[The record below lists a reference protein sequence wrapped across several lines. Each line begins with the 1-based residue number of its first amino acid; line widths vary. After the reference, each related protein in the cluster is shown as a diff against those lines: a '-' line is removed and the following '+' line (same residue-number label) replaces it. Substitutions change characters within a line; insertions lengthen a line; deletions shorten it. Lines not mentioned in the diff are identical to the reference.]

1 MADERPPTPSR
12 KLVDGV
18 VEGATKTLVALLS
31 AASTVG
37 FVAFA
42 GAALT
47 WLRFWTA
54 RLPADQAIS
63 HVPRSELIATGA
75 TALFLFAVLG
85 VLATAAVYAID
96 TNGSATAQMRRGL
109 ILVLTAETLVAIWFV
124 DELDDAKHVA
134 AAIAV
139 ALLGALGAAIAT
151 YPTDANG
158 NVLPTNQ
165 WRRHR
170 WRTKLVADRD
180 VPGGGHALDPT
191 PTGMLLAA
199 AFAIVAAALCF
210 TVARYLAAV
219 FLAAALFAV
228 LAYGIARA
236 TQRFWPY
243 GLAVFFSVALF
254 GVVLQ
259 AGRLFAVPEAI
270 PVAIVRTADGPGEG
284 LTGLFVADDADGV
297 WFATVAREC
306 SDGASGDGVE
316 DDSGRLFHVPDRAV
330 REYATGATMS
340 VGAAASAAVGLLHEL
355 TAMQPSPSVSPLAG
369 AVRRPPSADPPPAQ
383 RDDAAC
389 EPPRIERSVPSRP
402 LPGRRVMLT
411 GRGFGARP
419 DRVEVDG
426 RAVRSVSYWTPTR
439 IVFQLPGDLPDGG
452 TVVVRRGTAA
462 SRGYPLNPR
471 MTGTGAAAVPD
482 ERDAVMDG
490 AVCDARAGSTVDLDS
505 GALFAYDSVQLRPG
519 AIELVEGLCERRL
532 LEGAA
537 TLLVVGY
544 TDATGPAAY
553 NRVLSRRQ
561 AARVR
566 DVLLG
571 EAVTRPRTVVVRGLG
586 EARPRTDGAD
596 NRIRIVVRPAPRGA
610 TEAGAR

>member
-1 MADERPPTPSR
+1 M
-12 KLVDGV
+12 
-18 VEGATKTLVALLS
+18 
-31 AASTVG
+31 
-37 FVAFA
+37 
-42 GAALT
+42 
-47 WLRFWTA
+47 
-54 RLPADQAIS
+54 
-63 HVPRSELIATGA
+63 PRSELVATGA
-75 TALFLFAVLG
+75 TALLLFGVLG
-85 VLATAAVYAID
+85 LLATAAVYAID

-109 ILVLTAETLVAIWFV
+109 IVVLTAETLVAIWFV

-134 AAIAV
+134 VAIAV

-158 NVLPTNQ
+158 NVLPTDR

-170 WRTKLVADRD
+170 WRAKLVSDRD
-180 VPGGGHALDPT
+180 VAGSHALDPT
-191 PTGMLLAA
+191 PLGMLLAA
-199 AFAIVAAALCF
+199 AFALVAAALCF

-219 FLAAALFAV
+219 FLAAALLAV

-236 TQRFWPY
+236 TRRFWPY
-243 GLAVFFSVALF
+243 GLTVFFSVALF

-284 LTGLFVADDADGV
+284 LAGLFVADDADGV

-306 SDGASGDGVE
+306 EGAASGDGVE

-330 REYATGATMS
+330 REYATGAAMS
-340 VGAAASAAVGLLHEL
+340 VGAAAGAAIGLLHEL
-355 TAMQPSPSVSPLAG
+355 SAMQPAPTVSPLAG
-369 AVRRPPSADPPPAQ
+369 AVRRPRPADPPPAQ

-389 EPPRIERSVPSRP
+389 EPPRIERSIPSRP
-402 LPGRRVMLT
+402 LPGRRVMLS

-426 RAVRSVSYWTPTR
+426 RAIHSVSYWTPTQ
-439 IVFQLPGDLPDGG
+439 IVFQLPSDLPDGG
-452 TVVVRRGTAA
+452 TVVVRRGAAA
-462 SRGYPLNPR
+462 SDGHPLRPPVA
-471 MTGTGAAAVPD
+471 GAAVPVPD
-482 ERDAVMDG
+482 TRDAVLDG

-505 GALFAYDSVQLRPG
+505 GALFAYDAVQLRPG

-571 EAVTRPRTVVVRGLG
+571 EATTSPTTVVVRGLG
-586 EARPRTDGAD
+586 ETRPRADGAD
-596 NRIRIVVRPAPRGA
+596 NRVRVVVRPAPR
-610 TEAGAR
+610 